1 MASKRKPKAKPPKAV
16 EAWAVVMAGHIM
28 RGMVSVSRGYW
39 GPFPRHGGSGFPI
52 RVRIVP
58 IARKRRRVG
67 K

>member
-1 MASKRKPKAKPPKAV
+1 MASKRKPALPKAV
-16 EAWAVVMAGHIM
+16 EAWAVVRDDGHIL
-28 RGMVSVSRGYW
+28 RQTLWIDRT
-39 GPFPRHGGSGFPI
+39 GGRSWANAINGTCI